1 MRTVEFYNRLA
12 RRAST
17 PAPNLKGCR
26 RFVGQL
32 RVLKGVEV
40 AREAFYD
47 YHHQQTFSRPSP
59 GSKPRV
65 FCLAWGKCFSG
76 RYTRTNRRERSSF
89 DERPVC
95 VVKWMDEWSEWVS
108 ESVVACTKHTRRYTP
123 RAGRPTSRA
132 NGVNIKCAQI
142 LFVGRTFL
150 KTWLLLVIV
159 EFFW

>member
-59 GSKPRV
+59 GSK
-65 FCLAWGKCFSG
+65 CFSG

-95 VVKWMDEWSEWVS
+95 VVKRMDE
-108 ESVVACTKHTRRYTP
+108 
-123 RAGRPTSRA
+123 
-132 NGVNIKCAQI
+132 
-142 LFVGRTFL
+142 
-150 KTWLLLVIV
+150 
-159 EFFW
+159 